1 MVAHFDKAF
10 NALYL
15 PNSSVSCK
23 LFYLLIILI
32 YKIDWDDIH
41 CDYIVYNKHISSSQE
56 QIGT

>member
-1 MVAHFDKAF
+1 MKMVAHFDKAF
-10 NALYL
+10 NANYL
-15 PNSSVSCK
+15 PNYSVK

-32 YKIDWDDIH
+32 YKIEWDDIH